1 MKVTLVQ
8 TRYRTPA
15 QRAAFFHAALERIR
29 ALPGVEAA
37 GTINDLPFVDG
48 SSQTLELEGY
58 APQRDRVAVQVRQIS
73 TGYLNAM
80 RIPVLSGRDVRE
92 NDGET
97 ILVSGDVAKV
107 YWGTDD
113 PIGRRAALPFSP
125 TVFREV
131 IGIVGEVKQ
140 RNLVEV
146 STPTAYYYTREP
158 TGRVT
163 FAIRTSVPPG
173 TLAPPA
179 AAVIRGIDPE
189 QPVGEIKTMMQA
201 RDRQLTP
208 QRLSALLLALFA
220 AVALLLAALGIYS
233 VLSYI
238 VRGWTREIGI
248 RTALGARQADVLR
261 LVILESMVPTLVGI
275 VAGTFAALASA
286 RAMQTLVFGIG
297 PSDPLTMAGAGAT
310 LTLVALT
317 ASAVPAY
324 RAVRLDPVK
333 VLRAE

>member
-1 MKVTLVQ
+1 
-8 TRYRTPA
+8 
-15 QRAAFFHAALERIR
+15 
-29 ALPGVEAA
+29 
-37 GTINDLPFVDG
+37 
-48 SSQTLELEGY
+48 
-58 APQRDRVAVQVRQIS
+58 
-73 TGYLNAM
+73 
-80 RIPVLSGRDVRE
+80 
-92 NDGET
+92 
-97 ILVSGDVAKV
+97 
-107 YWGTDD
+107 
-113 PIGRRAALPFSP
+113 LPFSP